1 MKTISH
7 KQSRR
12 NSARRRRKVKARHA
26 RGRRW
31 GTGTKPMFGSGRVR
45 YEIGARINA
54 MSYGGIGV
62 VRRLVSKLGLAGE
75 INRRLA
81 LLKRHLPYHES
92 DHVLNIAYNMLCGG
106 ARLEDLGA
114 LRNNAAY
121 MDALGAEVIPSPTA
135 AGDFTRRFGE
145 ADVIELQECIN
156 AVRPRL
162 WRGRGRDLL
171 GPVAY
176 IDVDGT
182 LAPTLGEKKDGI
194 DMSYKGVWGY
204 HPLVVSLAN
213 TGEVLYLVNRPGNA
227 VSHQGAAEWI
237 DKAIGLVAPHAER
250 VCVRGDTDFSLTVNF
265 DRWSEAAD
273 FIFGYDAQPGMVKR
287 AEALEEGDW
296 ERLERRPRY
305 TSRTGK
311 TRSRRAD
318 VKGRIVRERG
328 YVNNRLNHEDV
339 AEYDYRP
346 GKCRETYRMVVV
358 RKNISRMKGELCL
371 MDEVRYFFYI
381 TTRRDLSA
389 AEVVRLANARCDQE
403 NVIEQLKNG
412 VNALRVP
419 VYDLVSNWAC
429 MVMAALAW
437 NLKSWFAMMMH
448 LKSDRRKYVAME
460 FKRLHPRDDPAALP
474 GHPPGPADH
483 AAHHRLAARHRPAV
497 QHLAHHR
504 TDRLRLTPPRL
515 PHRIKPPP
523 RPPPAPVSP
532 VSKITREAP
541 GPRTQKTPFIPWH
554 ACKTAPWKPP
564 GPLYDNLHNR
574 NSPPGSYSLVL
585 GLDFRLVAGKD
596 H

>member
-31 GTGTKPMFGSGRVR
+31 GTGPKPMFGSGRVR

-54 MSYGGIGV
+54 MSYGGIGA

-106 ARLEDLGA
+106 TRLEDLGA
-114 LRNNAAY
+114 LRNDAAY

-156 AVRPRL
+156 AVGPRL
-162 WRGRGRDLL
+162 WWGRGRDLL

-194 DMSYKGVWGY
+194 DMSFKGIWGY
-204 HPLVVSLAN
+204 HSLV
-213 TGEVLYLVNRPGNA
+213 
-227 VSHQGAAEWI
+227 I
-237 DKAIGLVAPHAER
+237 
-250 VCVRGDTDFSLTVNF
+250 SLTANF
-265 DRWSEAAD
+265 DRWSEVAD
-273 FIFGYDAQPGMVKR
+273 FIFGYDAQPGMVKGT
-287 AEALEEGDW
+287 EALEEGDW
-296 ERLERRPRY
+296 ERLEPRPRY

-346 GKCRETYRMVVV
+346 TKCRGTYRMVVV

-371 MDEVRYFFYI
+371 MDELRCFFYI
-381 TTRRDLSA
+381 TTRRDLSV

-419 VYDLVSNWAC
+419 VYDLVSNWAY

-460 FKRLHPRDDPAALP
+460 FKRFIREMILLP
-474 GHPPGPADH
+474 CQVI
-483 AAHHRLAARHRPAV
+483 RRARQTTLRIIGWQPT
-497 QHLAHHR
+497 
-504 TDRLRLTPPRL
+504 TDRLFSTW
-515 PHRIKPPP
+515 
-523 RPPPAPVSP
+523 
-532 VSKITREAP
+532 
-541 GPRTQKTPFIPWH
+541 RTIERTGF
-554 ACKTAPWKPP
+554 
-564 GPLYDNLHNR
+564 G
-574 NSPPGSYSLVL
+574 
-585 GLDFRLVAGKD
+585 
-596 H
+596 